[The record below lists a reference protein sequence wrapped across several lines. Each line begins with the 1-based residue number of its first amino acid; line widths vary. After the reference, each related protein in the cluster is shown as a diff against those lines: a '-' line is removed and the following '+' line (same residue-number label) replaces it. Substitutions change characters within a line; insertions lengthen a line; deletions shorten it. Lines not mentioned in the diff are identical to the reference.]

1 MLKKQFKERDV
12 QRLRNLVTHKY
23 GNKTTQGIGYT
34 KPQEF
39 HNEGDEWEED
49 GRKWTIKN
57 GLKQIENTI
66 TYLTRQQ
73 NQDVKE
79 GIHDGVKE
87 HSHNCYSV

>member
-39 HNEGDEWEED
+39 HNEGDVWEED

-57 GLKQIENTI
+57 GLKQNI
-66 TYLTRQQ
+66 TKL
-73 NQDVKE
+73 DKAKE
-79 GIHDGVKE
+79 KVILPLFCPSCKNLMKHK
-87 HSHNCYSV
+87 